1 VRDRDLVFGWSV
13 VLGALLI
20 LIGVLGFVNNPLI
33 GAPANN
39 PVAVTGTIHDMV
51 HLATGAIA
59 LYIAFGLRGRGQAM
73 ALIGL
78 GVVYLVFVVL
88 TILSPNL
95 FGILNYPVNGV
106 DHLIHAAIG
115 VVSIAIGYLGRSR
128 RTVAAAA

>member
-1 VRDRDLVFGWSV
+1 MRDRDLVFGWSV

-20 LIGVLGFVNNPLI
+20 GFGVLGFVNNPLV
-33 GAPANN
+33 GPPATN

-59 LYIAFGLRGRGQAM
+59 LYIAFGLRGRGQAN

-78 GVVYLVFVVL
+78 GVVYLVFLVL

-115 VVSIAIGYLGRSR
+115 VITIAIGYLGRAR
-128 RTVAAAA
+128 KVAVAA